1 MRWPPSRPLQ
11 ARALAAAALPL
22 LPALVVVLISVLLGR
37 ALALVGLL

>member
-1 MRWPPSRPLQ
+1 MRRTPSRPPQ
-11 ARALAAAALPL
+11 ARALAAAVLPL

>member
-1 MRWPPSRPLQ
+1 MRRTPSRPPQ
-11 ARALAAAALPL
+11 ARALAAAVLP